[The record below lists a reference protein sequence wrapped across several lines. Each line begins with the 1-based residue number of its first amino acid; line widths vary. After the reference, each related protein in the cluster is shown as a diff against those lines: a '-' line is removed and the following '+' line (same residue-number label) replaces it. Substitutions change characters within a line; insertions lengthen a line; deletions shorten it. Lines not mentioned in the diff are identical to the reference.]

1 MQTYIHPIKIGD
13 VKANK
18 SWPIKEH
25 HELQSLFLNFAS
37 ISKKQIFSSKISNKI
52 SDKYLK
58 KMILSTFRFTFS
70 RKKIK
75 L

>member
-37 ISKKQIFSSKISNKI
+37 ISK
-52 SDKYLK
+52 DKYFRPKFLVK
-58 KMILSTFRFTFS
+58 NLSGAYYE
-70 RKKIK
+70 